1 MRSML
6 TKIGNSKG
14 VIIPAQLLKQCQLD
28 GMVMLEVRDDTI
40 VILKPD
46 QPRNGWE
53 EAFNA
58 STRFED
64 ELLIDESVVNDFDG
78 GEWTW

>member
-28 GMVMLEVRDDTI
+28 GMVMLEVRDKSI
-40 VILKPD
+40 VISRPD
-46 QPRNGWE
+46 QPRSGWA
-53 EAFNA
+53 EAFKVA
-58 STRFED
+58 RSED
-64 ELLIDESVVNDFDG
+64 ELLIDETVINDFDNS
-78 GEWTW
+78 EWTW

>member
-28 GMVMLEVRDDTI
+28 GMVMLEVRDETI
-40 VILKPD
+40 VISRPD
-46 QPRNGWE
+46 QPRSGWE
-53 EAFNA
+53 EAFKA
-58 STRFED
+58 SAHSED
-64 ELLIDESVVNDFDG
+64 KLLIDETVINDFDNS
-78 GEWTW
+78 EWTW

>member
-28 GMVMLEVRDDTI
+28 GMVMLEVRDKSI
-40 VILKPD
+40 VISRPD
-46 QPRNGWE
+46 QPRSGWE
-53 EAFNA
+53 EAFKVA
-58 STRFED
+58 RSED
-64 ELLIDESVVNDFDG
+64 ELLIDETVINDFDNS
-78 GEWTW
+78 EWTW

>member
-28 GMVMLEVRDDTI
+28 GMVMLEVRDETI
-40 VILKPD
+40 VISRPD
-46 QPRNGWE
+46 QQRSGWE
-53 EAFNA
+53 EAFKA
-58 STRFED
+58 SARSED
-64 ELLIDESVVNDFDG
+64 KLLIDETVINDFDDS
-78 GEWTW
+78 EWTW